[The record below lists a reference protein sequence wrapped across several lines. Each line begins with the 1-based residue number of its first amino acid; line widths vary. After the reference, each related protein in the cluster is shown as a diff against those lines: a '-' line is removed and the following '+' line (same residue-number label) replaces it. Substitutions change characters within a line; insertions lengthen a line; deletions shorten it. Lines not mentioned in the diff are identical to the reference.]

1 MLARGLQG
9 TLRLKEGEVEGDE
22 EAPRMHVEAAAAA
35 RRRSMHAMRGGGWDS
50 SRRGSGSGTDSDN
63 SGLAPL
69 GGTIVPSVTLPQR
82 RPMMPTPFEV
92 LRRPLQLKVR
102 KFDHSFSI
110 NKHLTCNSQRRAMHP
125 RLLLMFT

>member
-1 MLARGLQG
+1 MFQSVQLMHVGSRLQG

-22 EAPRMHVEAAAAA
+22 EAPQVRLEAAAAA
-35 RRRSMHAMRGGGWDS
+35 RRRSMHAMRGGGWDG

-69 GGTIVPSVTLPQR
+69 GGAIVPSVTLPQR

-92 LRRPLQLKVR
+92 P
-102 KFDHSFSI
+102 
-110 NKHLTCNSQRRAMHP
+110 P
-125 RLLLMFT
+125 RS